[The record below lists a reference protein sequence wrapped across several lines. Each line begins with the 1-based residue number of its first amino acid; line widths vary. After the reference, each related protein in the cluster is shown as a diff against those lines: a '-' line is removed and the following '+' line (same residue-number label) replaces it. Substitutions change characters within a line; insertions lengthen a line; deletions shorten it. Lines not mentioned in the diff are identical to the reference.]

1 MSPVPMMTDDATP
14 FGALHVTYLYFVA
27 GSLIFILTAAEIIK
41 TVFSTRGG
49 GAITTKLTRAIW
61 ALFFFGS
68 RKKGDARLL
77 EYAGPSI
84 LIVVLMCWIAGLWL
98 GLFLMLVTDQSS
110 IVSSTTQI
118 AATPLEKLYY
128 AGFSLSTLGVGDYKA
143 TNDFWRIL
151 TSITSFTGL
160 VFITSA
166 ITYFVQVLSAASLQ
180 SKLSLYVNAMGK
192 TPQEIIINGHNGAN
206 FKQLAPQFLSLSEM
220 IFEHSINHQSFPVIH
235 YFHTSDLEQTVIP
248 ALVRLDEACGILVH
262 GSVKSRHIQLPL
274 KMLRTSLNAYVGM
287 VKGSLDD
294 DPAKAEKPPTPNLS
308 MLRERGI
315 ALEQD
320 GTTYFEQPQLA
331 QRRRL
336 FSTLLRRDGWSWR
349 QVYGDDMELW

>member
-1 MSPVPMMTDDATP
+1 M
-14 FGALHVTYLYFVA
+14 TYLYFVV
-27 GSLIFILTAAEIIK
+27 GSLIFIVTAAEIIK
-41 TVFSTRGG
+41 TVFSTQGG
-49 GAITTKLTRAIW
+49 GAITTKLTKAIW

-98 GLFLMLVTDQSS
+98 GLFLMLVTDQNSV
-110 IVSSTTQI
+110 VSGTTQI
-118 AATPLEKLYY
+118 ATTPLEKLYY
-128 AGFSLSTLGVGDYKA
+128 AGFTLSTLGVGDYKA

-151 TSITSFTGL
+151 TSMASFTGL

-166 ITYFVQVLSAASLQ
+166 ITYFVQVLSAVSLQ

-192 TPQEIIINGHNGAN
+192 TPQEIIVNGHNGAD
-206 FKQLAPQFLSLSEM
+206 FEQLGPQFLTLSEI

-235 YFHTSDLEQTVIP
+235 YFHTSNPEQTVIP
-248 ALVRLDEACGILVH
+248 AIVRLDEACGILVH
-262 GSVKSRHIQLPL
+262 GSVKPRHIQLPL
-274 KMLRTSLNAYVGM
+274 KMLRTSLDAYVGM
-287 VKGSLDD
+287 VKGGLDD

-308 MLRERGI
+308 ILRERGI